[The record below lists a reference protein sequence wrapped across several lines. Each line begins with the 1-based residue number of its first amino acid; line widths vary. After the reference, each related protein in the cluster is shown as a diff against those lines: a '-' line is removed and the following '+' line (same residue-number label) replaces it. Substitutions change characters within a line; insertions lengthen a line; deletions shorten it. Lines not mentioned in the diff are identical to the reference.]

1 MICLY
6 NILIQLSDR
15 DKMTDS
21 HPEKKAKG
29 PLTDLR
35 VIELGQLIAG
45 PFCGQ
50 LMADMGADVIKIEPP
65 EIGDP
70 MRVWGRGDYPLWWTV
85 CARNKRCVTA
95 NLREPEGQDLARKLI
110 AQADMVLENFRP
122 GTMERWGLGYEE
134 LSKENPGLIMVRVSG
149 YGQSGPHSGRAGY
162 ASIGE
167 ALGGMRYLCG
177 EPDRRPS
184 RTGLSMGDSIAA
196 TFACTGALA
205 ALHHREKTGEGQVI
219 DASIFESV
227 LNVMEATIPEYTVS
241 DYIRKRSGAT
251 LPNVAPSNIYS
262 CKDGEFLI
270 AANQDTVF
278 ARLCGVIGQPE
289 LAQDERF
296 STHTARGLNAVELDG
311 IIDDWTQTKTIAEVD
326 QLMEASAVPA
336 GGLYRA
342 PEMLKDP
349 HFIAREAIIDTP
361 TEQWPDLKMQNV
373 FPKMS
378 KTQGEVRWTGPQT
391 LGEHNENVYTSLL
404 GLSKAEL
411 AELKNKSII

>member
-1 MICLY
+1 
-6 NILIQLSDR
+6 
-15 DKMTDS
+15 MTDS
-21 HPEKKAKG
+21 HSEKKAKG

-110 AQADMVLENFRP
+110 AQADMVIENFRP

-134 LSKENPGLIMVRVSG
+134 LAKENPGLIMVRVSG

-278 ARLCGVIGQPE
+278 ARLCSTIGQPE

-391 LGEHNENVYTSLL
+391 LGEHNENVYGSLL
-404 GLSKAEL
+404 RLSKAEL